1 MANVSGS
8 SSSPLL
14 PPHTPPSHTSP
25 SSAIDEIKALPS
37 QKSYTQKVAEHI
49 KIINSAS
56 PSDLQALKTYY
67 QDKPYLSQ
75 KVHASLKAQHSDKI
89 EALFGSTPPVFKGEL
104 YRDLLKH
111 QYSPENIG
119 ANQLLDQ
126 KRDVAVYTEAT
137 TTSQI
142 PVPRRPVA
150 GQPKSPGST
159 VSAKERYLAGIRT
172 TAMLGNHE
180 MQHLA
185 DLIKRPIVVVRAEES
200 AGKQGSRH
208 ANNVELIVYPTGV
221 PQALGNPVYVQNIRN
236 GHFRTFTPAS
246 RAVAITG
253 NPLQGS
259 AKEGDYRGAG
269 INDCL
274 IASIK
279 GNGVLFNMSNIEVRK
294 SCAADQVRNGD
305 DNAYVAD
312 MGDSGAFIDFP
323 DDVQIPKG
331 FTGHVIIK
339 PSTDYYAQGPYTE
352 GRIGEWSFLTPHGLF
367 GVTYDPV
374 SHKPLQIVQTG
385 EYNNLGKLDLLINP
399 IMVSDIANG
408 LNLIKLS

>member
-1 MANVSGS
+1 MANVPGS
-8 SSSPLL
+8 SPFPLL
-14 PPHTPPSHTSP
+14 FPQTTPPHTSP
-25 SSAIDEIKALPS
+25 SSAIDKIKALPS

-56 PSDLQALKTYY
+56 SSDLQALKTYY
-67 QDKPYLSQ
+67 QDKPYLRQ
-75 KVHASLKAQHSDKI
+75 EVYTSLKAQHPDKI
-89 EALFGSTPPVFKGEL
+89 EALFDSSPPVFKGEL

-111 QYSPENIG
+111 QYSPENIR

-126 KRDVAVYTEAT
+126 KSDVTVYKEAT
-137 TTSQI
+137 TPSQI
-142 PVPRRPVA
+142 PGLRRPVA

-185 DLIKRPIVVVRAEES
+185 DLIQRPIVVVRAEES
-200 AGKQGSRH
+200 AGKPGSRH

-246 RAVAITG
+246 GAVAITG
-253 NPLQGS
+253 NPLPGS
-259 AKEGDYRGAG
+259 AKEGDYTDAG

-279 GNGVLFNMSNIEVRK
+279 GNGVLFNMSNIQVRE

-312 MGDSGAFIDFP
+312 RGDSGAFIDFP
-323 DDVQIPKG
+323 DDDQIPKG

-339 PSTDYYAQGPYTE
+339 PSTDYYAQGPYTD
-352 GRIGEWSFLTPHGLF
+352 GRIGEWSFLTPHGQF

-374 SHKPLQIVQTG
+374 THEPLQIVQTG
-385 EYNNLGKLDLLINP
+385 KYNNLGNLDLLREP
-399 IMVSDIANG
+399 ITFSDIANG